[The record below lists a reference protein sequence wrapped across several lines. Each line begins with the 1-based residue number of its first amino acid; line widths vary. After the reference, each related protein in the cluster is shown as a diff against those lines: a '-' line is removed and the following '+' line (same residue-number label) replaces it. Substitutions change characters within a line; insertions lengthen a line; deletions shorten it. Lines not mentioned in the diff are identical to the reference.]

1 MKAIVYTK
9 YGPPDFLQLKE
20 VEKPTAKDNEVL
32 IRIHAATVTAGDC
45 EIRSFKIPIWIWLPL
60 RIVMGIRK
68 PRRPILGAELAGEIE
83 TVGSAVKLFK
93 KGDQVFGSSGL
104 RMGAYAE
111 YKCQPAISGLAIKP
125 ANLSYEQ
132 AATISTGGLN
142 SLHFLRKA
150 NIQKGEK
157 VLINGAGGSIGTYGV
172 QLAKLYGAEVTAVD
186 SARKLD
192 MLRAIGADHVIDY
205 RKEDFTKNGE
215 SYDVIFEVAAKSSF
229 SRGIRSL
236 NPNGRYLLANPRV
249 NTMLRG
255 LWVSMTSSKN
265 VIIELAGEPVED
277 LIYIAELM
285 EAGTIKSVI
294 DKRYPLEELAEAHRY
309 VDTGDKA
316 GNVVITVK
324 EQL

>member
-1 MKAIVYTK
+1 MKFTDTSEKAFQKLIANELIENGGYVESVSNDFDKEFCVNKEQLLSFIEQTQPEKYEMLQRKGERAFLVRLDHKIKKLGVIEVLRKGVKHFDKTIDLFYRKPSSSYNYNDLTK
-9 YGPPDFLQLKE
+9 YQ
-20 VEKPTAKDNEVL
+20 
-32 IRIHAATVTAGDC
+32 
-45 EIRSFKIPIWIWLPL
+45 
-60 RIVMGIRK
+60 
-68 PRRPILGAELAGEIE
+68 
-83 TVGSAVKLFK
+83 
-93 KGDQVFGSSGL
+93 
-104 RMGAYAE
+104 
-111 YKCQPAISGLAIKP
+111 
-125 ANLSYEQ
+125 
-132 AATISTGGLN
+132 
-142 SLHFLRKA
+142 A
-150 NIQKGEK
+150 NIF
-157 VLINGAGGSIGTYGV
+157 A
-172 QLAKLYGAEVTAVD
+172 VTQELVY
-186 SARKLD
+186 SSENKNRLD
-192 MLRAIGADHVIDY
+192 LTLFFDY

-215 SYDVIFEVAAKSSF
+215 SYDVILEVAGKSSF

-277 LIYIAELM
+277 LIYIAELV

>member
-9 YGPPDFLQLKE
+9 YGPPDVLQLKE
-20 VEKPTAKDNEVL
+20 VEKPTAKDDEVL

-45 EIRSFKIPIWIWLPL
+45 EIRSFKIPLWFWLPL

-68 PRRPILGAELAGEIE
+68 PRRPILGAELAGKIE
-83 TVGSAVKLFK
+83 TVGSAVKRFK

-111 YKCQPAISGLAIKP
+111 YKCQPATSGLAIKP

-186 SARKLD
+186 SAKKLD
-192 MLRAIGADHVIDY
+192 MLKAIGADHVIDY

-215 SYDVIFEVAAKSSF
+215 SYDVILEVAGKSSF

-265 VIIELAGEPVED
+265 VIIEMAGEPVED
-277 LIYIAELM
+277 LIYIAELV

>member
-1 MKAIVYTK
+1 MKAIVYEK
-9 YGPPDFLQLKE
+9 YGPPDVLQLKE

-83 TVGSAVKLFK
+83 TVGSAVTRFK

-142 SLHFLRKA
+142 ALHFLRKA
-150 NIQKGEK
+150 KIQKGEK
-157 VLINGAGGSIGTYGV
+157 VLINGAGGSIGSYGV

-192 MLRAIGADHVIDY
+192 MLRGIGADHVIDY

-215 SYDVIFEVAAKSSF
+215 SYDVIFEVAGKSSF

-277 LIYIAELM
+277 LIYIAELV

-316 GNVVITVK
+316 GNVVITL
-324 EQL
+324 EE